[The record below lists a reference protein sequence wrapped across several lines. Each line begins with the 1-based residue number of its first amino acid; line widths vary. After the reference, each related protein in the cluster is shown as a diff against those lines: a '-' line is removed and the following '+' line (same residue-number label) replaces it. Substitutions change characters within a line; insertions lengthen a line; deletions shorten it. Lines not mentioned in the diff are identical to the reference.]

1 MKKTSRRN
9 LAFTLIELLVVIA
22 IIAILASILLPVI
35 GRIREQADS
44 TKCLSNLQQI
54 GAAMAAYSSENDDRL
69 PGPLKAE
76 QFPTVNSG
84 DEGSLAKILDPYLAK
99 TLAKGGQGGQQQLVT
114 PEEKNSVFICPSY
127 AKRYK
132 RQEVPVYL
140 VNMTEITALNQS
152 AWGDVKN
159 EDKEPLRRA
168 MLTTWTEDQVEGKD
182 RPVELSRLWAV
193 IDADDGVLAMPTPI
207 NPKGSTFDIKEKLG
221 DTIVHRSHRNT
232 LFFDYHVGKIDV
244 EEQYQ
249 K

>member
-1 MKKTSRRN
+1 MKNTSRRY

-44 TKCLSNLQQI
+44 TKCLSNLKQI
-54 GAAMAAYSSENDDRL
+54 GAAMAVYSSENDDRL

-76 QFPTVNSG
+76 QFPTITS
-84 DEGSLAKILDPYLAK
+84 DEKGSLAKILDPYLAK
-99 TLAKGGQGGQQQLVT
+99 TLAKGGQGQQQTIT

-127 AKRYK
+127 SKRYK
-132 RQEVPVYL
+132 KQEVPVYL
-140 VNMTEITALNQS
+140 VNMTEITALNQP

-168 MLTTWTEDQVEGKD
+168 MLTTWTEDQEEGKD
-182 RPVELSRLWAV
+182 RPVEPSRLWAL

-221 DTIVHRSHRNT
+221 DTIVHRSHRNA
-232 LFFDYHVGKIDV
+232 LFFDYHAGKIDV